1 MKLAAA
7 AAYVVRGVDLVRK
20 TDIIHLGYQIVDH
33 ATQDEPSVPVNRAKK
48 ALMDMIDV
56 WVLLPGAPKYR
67 ARLRRIREDEH
78 RHDPRQVYIFEID
91 WDEECLEGP
100 RLTEYKSFCRRADHG
115 YSIPMLWKLSTSEKD
130 DYEKEL
136 KGMIDKQW

>member
-1 MKLAAA
+1 
-7 AAYVVRGVDLVRK
+7 VDLVRK

-100 RLTEYKSFCRRADHG
+100 RLTEYKSFCRRADH
-115 YSIPMLWKLSTSEKD
+115 
-130 DYEKEL
+130 
-136 KGMIDKQW
+136 